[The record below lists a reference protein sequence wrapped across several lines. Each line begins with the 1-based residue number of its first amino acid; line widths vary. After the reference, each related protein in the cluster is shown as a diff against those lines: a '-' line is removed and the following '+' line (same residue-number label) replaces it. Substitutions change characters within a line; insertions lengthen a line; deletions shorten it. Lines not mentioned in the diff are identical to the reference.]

1 MAGVLQ
7 EGSMWSGG
15 TKPLVPLLSPSQV
28 PLDVCDT
35 REMPGGAG
43 CPPWHAS
50 SRSGGSA
57 PSDDTAG
64 FFLNYPQVLNN
75 RE

>member
-1 MAGVLQ
+1 MARVLQ
-7 EGSMWSGG
+7 EGSVWSGG
-15 TKPLVPLLSPSQV
+15 TKPLVPPLSLSQV

-43 CPPWHAS
+43 CPRWHTS

-64 FFLNYPQVLNN
+64 FFLNYL
-75 RE
+75 RC